1 MLSRIFIDR
10 PIFAWVLAI
19 IVMMAGAGAIMGLPI
34 AQYPDVAPPQVT
46 IRATFPGASAQT
58 LQNSVTQVIEQQLTG
73 IDGLLYFSSSSS
85 SRGQVNITATFNK
98 GVDPDIAQVQV
109 QNQVQQAVSRLP
121 QQVQQQGLVVRK
133 SNPDFLLIAGV
144 YDETDRLTNR
154 DVSDYLVSNLQDP
167 LGRVA
172 GVGDT
177 QVFGAQYAM
186 RIWLDPIRLASFQ
199 LIPSDVTTAIQA
211 QNTEVA
217 AGEVGGLPA
226 LPDQQLNAT
235 VTAQSRLQTPEQ
247 FRQIILKTLAS
258 GATVRL
264 SDVGRVE
271 LGAENY
277 NAVSR
282 INRHPGAGIAVNLAP
297 GADALETAELVK
309 AEVTRIAKGFPAGLK
324 VAYANDTTAFIEL
337 SIEEVVK
344 TLIEAIIL
352 VVIVMFVFL
361 QSWRA
366 TLIPAIAVPVVLL
379 GTFAVFY
386 VTGFSINTL
395 TLFGLVLAIG
405 LLVDDAI
412 VVVENVERLMEEDP
426 DLTPREATI
435 KSMDEISVALI
446 AIALV
451 LSAVF
456 LPMAFFGG
464 STGVIYRQFS
474 ITVVSAMILSVLVAL
489 ILSPALTATLLKQK
503 KAEEEE
509 GGWLKQRLGRVTDYG
524 RRAGDWFNR
533 TFDKGVER
541 YVGGIRFAVRR
552 KWLFLAAYVVTCA
565 VLVVLF
571 TRLPTGFLPTEDQG
585 SAQLQFRLPPG
596 ATQNRTLAVQRQIE
610 NYFARYEVKNSQVL
624 FTVAGGG
631 GGGGNAGQNTG
642 QGFLNFV
649 DWSER
654 KGKENGADAITQR
667 ASAAFRGLRDAQVF
681 ALVPPAVRGLGQSD
695 GFTMEL
701 QNTGGLTTEQFNAAR
716 DKLLAAANA
725 DPNLSSVRLTEL
737 PDIATLQVDTDQQK
751 LVALGLTQANVN
763 STLTTAWGG
772 QYVNDFIDRGRVKRV
787 YVQGDAPYRS
797 KPDDLGQWFVRGA
810 NGQMA
815 PFSSFATISWGTAPT
830 TLSRFNGI
838 ASFEF
843 QGSAVA
849 GKSSGDAMA
858 TIQRLAEDIPGTSIA
873 WAGLSYQERLSSGQ
887 APLLYA
893 LSIVVVFLCLA
904 ALYESWSIPV
914 AVLLIIPLGLIGAIA
929 FVTLRGLTNDVYL
942 QIGLLTTMGLA
953 SKNAILMIEFAEQA
967 ERGGKRVI
975 DAALEAARIRLRPI
989 LMTSFAFIFGVL
1001 PLAISTGAGANS
1013 RIAIGTAVIGG
1024 MFTATVLAIFYIPL
1038 FFVLVRRGVRD
1049 AVAKLRGRPTGWQ
1062 GGQDG
1067 DGKDGDGDAGGDRN
1081 GGGDGP
1087 DRPHDG
1093 GDQPPRLPPPPTRK
1107 ALPAPEGA

>member
-1 MLSRIFIDR
+1 MISRIFIDR

-19 IVMMAGAGAIMGLPI
+19 ITMMAGIGAILSLPI
-34 AQYPDVAPPQVT
+34 AQYPDVAPPQVS

-73 IDGLLYFSSSSS
+73 IDGLLYFQSSSS
-85 SRGQVNITATFNK
+85 SRGAVTITATFDK
-98 GVDPDIAQVQV
+98 GTDPDIAQVQV
-109 QNQVQQAVSRLP
+109 QNQVQQSVARLP

-144 YDETDRLTNR
+144 YDETDRMTNQ

-167 LGRVA
+167 LGRIQ

-177 QVFGAQYAM
+177 NVFGSQYAM
-186 RIWLDPIRLASFQ
+186 RIWLNPERLASYQ
-199 LIPSDVTTAIQA
+199 LMPSDVITAIQN

-217 AGEVGGLPA
+217 AGEVGGLPM
-226 LPDQQLNAT
+226 PTTQMLNAT

-247 FRQIILKTLAS
+247 FREIIVKTLNN

-264 SDVGRVE
+264 SDVARIE
-271 LGAENY
+271 LGAESY
-277 NAVSR
+277 AAVSR
-282 INRHPGAGIAVNLAP
+282 VNRHPGAGIAVLLAP
-297 GADALETAELVK
+297 GADALKTAELVK
-309 AEVTRIAKGFPAGLK
+309 AEVNRIAKGFPAGLK
-324 VAYANDTTAFIEL
+324 VAYANDTTAFIKL

-344 TLIEAIIL
+344 TLVEAIIL

-366 TLIPAIAVPVVLL
+366 TLIPTIAVPVVLL
-379 GTFAVFY
+379 GTFAVFKFA
-386 VTGFSINTL
+386 GFSINTL

-412 VVVENVERLMEEDP
+412 VVVENVERLLDENP
-426 DLTPREATI
+426 DMTPREATI
-435 KSMDEISVALI
+435 ESMNEISVALI

-474 ITVVSAMILSVLVAL
+474 VTVVAAMVLSVLVAL

-503 KAEEEE
+503 KKEGED
-509 GGWLKQRLGRVTDYG
+509 GGWLERKLPRVAHALD
-524 RRAGDWFNR
+524 RAKHGFNDR
-533 TFDKGVER
+533 FDRGIER
-541 YVGGIRFAVRR
+541 YTVAVRHVVDR
-552 KWLFLAAYVVTCA
+552 KWLFLLIYVGIVALLA
-565 VLVVLF
+565 VLFL
-571 TRLPTGFLPTEDQG
+571 RLPTGFLPTEDQG
-585 SAQLQFRLPPG
+585 AALVQFQLPAG
-596 ATQNRTLAVQRQIE
+596 ATQGRTLEVQRQVE
-610 NYFARYEVKNSQVL
+610 KYFADNEGANTSVM

-631 GGGGNAGQNTG
+631 GGGTSGQNTG
-642 QGFLNFV
+642 QGFLNLT
-649 DWSER
+649 DWADR
-654 KGKENGADAITQR
+654 KGKENTADAITAR
-667 ASAAFRGLRDAQVF
+667 ASAAFRGLRDARVY
-681 ALVPPAVRGLGQSD
+681 ALVPPAVRGLGQSN

-701 QNTGGLTTEQFNAAR
+701 QNTSGMSQDKFEAVR
-716 DKLLAAANA
+716 DQLLAAANA
-725 DPNLSSVRLTEL
+725 DPTMTSVRLTEL
-737 PDIATLQVDTDQQK
+737 PDIATLQVNMDNQK
-751 LVALGLTQANVN
+751 LAALGLTQSQAN
-763 STLTTAWGG
+763 STLSTAWGG

-787 YVQGDAPYRS
+787 YVQGDAPYRAE
-797 KPDDLGQWFVRGA
+797 PDDLKQWFVRGS
-810 NGQMA
+810 NNQMA
-815 PFSSFATISWGTAPT
+815 PFSSFSTISWSQAPT

-838 ASFEF
+838 PSFEF
-843 QGSAVA
+843 QGSAAA

-858 TIQRLAEDIPGTSIA
+858 RMAELAAKIPGVSVA

-893 LSIVVVFLCLA
+893 LSIAVVFLCLA
-904 ALYESWSIPV
+904 ALYESWSIPF

-953 SKNAILMIEFAEQA
+953 AKNAILMIEFAEQA
-967 ERGGKRVI
+967 EKQGKRVI

-1024 MFTATVLAIFYIPL
+1024 MLTATVLAIFYIPL

-1049 AVAKLRGRPTGWQ
+1049 GLAKLRGKPTGHH
-1062 GGQDG
+1062 
-1067 DGKDGDGDAGGDRN
+1067 DARD
-1081 GGGDGP
+1081 
-1087 DRPHDG
+1087 
-1093 GDQPPRLPPPPTRK
+1093 DQPPAPPMPP
-1107 ALPAPEGA
+1107 AEPEPA